1 MINGRRFI
9 LLVFIIIAI
18 VLVHHQVQQ
27 PANAA
32 QRWQVTDEL
41 RQALLEYEEIP
52 IIIVLDVP
60 AHRALNFSE
69 VSQAQ
74 LAPLVQEI
82 ARVGDGV
89 LDRLA
94 GQNISQIKRYDYFPL
109 LAMIVDEAALETL
122 AADKAVLEIA
132 LDVPVP
138 PAMDDT
144 IPLIG
149 ANNNHFLQY
158 TGSGWSIAVLDTG
171 VDKNHPS
178 LSGRVVS
185 EACYSSNVPSQG
197 ATSLC
202 PGGAPSSTATNSA
215 LPCPVGVTGCDH
227 GTHVADIAARVA
239 PGAWLIP
246 IQVFSRFTDS
256 GSNTPCQNVNRTSPC
271 TLSYTSDQVAALN
284 RVWTLHI
291 GGNNINVAAA
301 NMSLGGG
308 FHTGPCDH
316 LNEYSSLLLAI
327 NQLRSQN
334 VATVI
339 AAGNS
344 GYRTA
349 MAAPACL
356 TQAISVAASD
366 KSDLVASFSNIS
378 VFTTLLAPGTPILA
392 AVPQAYTPIYQV
404 KGGTSMAA
412 PHVAGAI
419 ATFKEGQPT
428 ATVPQIITALTTNG
442 PNITDQR
449 SGGSV
454 TKRRLSAWGALCS
467 LISCDGDDF
476 RTIGNNQTLFGQ
488 ITPAGDVDNY
498 YYFGTAGQRLTLYM
512 NRTSGSHDPYL
523 ELFSPNGF
531 RVAFNDNG
539 GGGVNALIN
548 GYLLPQ
554 NGLFRIR
561 ARSVNN
567 FTGNYQLI
575 SSTESV
581 PLNPVPSISH
591 LSPSWTAGTFFGSD
605 FWVAIYGSNFMPDS
619 QVRWNGQLRA
629 KFYSSSTLI
638 YIRVLGGDIGW
649 PWPRNAFITVVN
661 PTPGGGTSNSRAF
674 LIQDPFLGESSLD
687 YPESG
692 SSVTVGESQMFE
704 VSWIAPDEAGTWRD
718 MQYMDMRLRNE
729 QGEIAAWVRVVERA
743 NDDGGSYYRLLNAA
757 EELVDEGLPGEDRDL
772 VLDDI
777 VTLHLADSGFSGSGL
792 VAVMTP
798 TLTFGPGA
806 IGTYN
811 VEFRV
816 DTKSGE
822 EGEPN
827 VQEDVL
833 GVFSI
838 MPDACEVAISDVAI
852 SGALTGLVDETLVF
866 TAENTPSNATLPVL
880 YTWTPEPVS
889 GQGTASA
896 TYQFAAAAEHIIEV
910 QVENCGA
917 FAAGVQTVLVSTG
930 VDPDFSLTKTA
941 PATAVAD
948 EPFTYTLTITN
959 HGAQTATNLLIYDAL
974 PAGATYIDGGT
985 LVGDQVQ
992 WQVDELEGYGSSVTV
1007 TYQVNATADLVN
1019 DDYGV
1024 SADGGYSAQS
1034 EAPVQT
1040 RLVDAQVLL
1049 TPIDDELLVYSGDSA
1064 SSLLTFPG
1072 GAVFADTIIT
1082 YVESGEPGELGDLP
1096 YAGRAFQLDAYQENN
1111 LLEDFNLYETIHIT
1125 LDYDPADVMGL
1136 NLDKLALYFWQDGR
1150 WQGSGVTCTTDS
1162 NLHLVQ
1168 CSLANPPAGQYALV
1182 ESSNRL
1188 YLPLIVKDLAVL
1200 AFHANITGI
1209 TIDGSQYAATFETFG
1224 FTPDVMDTHV
1234 HFFFDTVPPDQAG
1247 VPGSGPWIIYGG
1259 PSPFTGYG
1267 PADRPDGASQLCI
1280 LVANHDHTVIQ
1291 GSGNCYPLPE

>member
-1 MINGRRFI
+1 
-9 LLVFIIIAI
+9 
-18 VLVHHQVQQ
+18 
-27 PANAA
+27 
-32 QRWQVTDEL
+32 
-41 RQALLEYEEIP
+41 
-52 IIIVLDVP
+52 
-60 AHRALNFSE
+60 
-69 VSQAQ
+69 
-74 LAPLVQEI
+74 
-82 ARVGDGV
+82 
-89 LDRLA
+89 
-94 GQNISQIKRYDYFPL
+94 
-109 LAMIVDEAALETL
+109 
-122 AADKAVLEIA
+122 
-132 LDVPVP
+132 
-138 PAMDDT
+138 
-144 IPLIG
+144 
-149 ANNNHFLQY
+149 
-158 TGSGWSIAVLDTG
+158 

-202 PGGAPSSTATNSA
+202 PGGATSSTATNSA
-215 LPCPVGVTGCDH
+215 LPCPVGVSGCDH

-246 IQVFSRFTDS
+246 IQVFSRFTDYNQQHPLSECQPHQSMHSLLYDPIRSQRSTGS
-256 GSNTPCQNVNRTSPC
+256 GRCIF
-271 TLSYTSDQVAALN
+271 
-284 RVWTLHI
+284 H
-291 GGNNINVAAA
+291 GNNINVAAA

-308 FHTGPCDH
+308 FYTAPCDH

-498 YYFGTAGQRLTLYM
+498 YYFGTAGQRLTLYHEPHQ
-512 NRTSGSHDPYL
+512 RQSRPLPGT
-523 ELFSPNGF
+523 LFTQVGF
-531 RVAFNDNG
+531 AWLSMTTV

-777 VTLHLADSGFSGSGL
+777 VTLHLGDSGFSGSGL

-838 MPDACEVAISDVAI
+838 MPDACDVAISDVTI
-852 SGALTGLVDETLVF
+852 SGDT
-866 TAENTPSNATLPVL
+866 
-880 YTWTPEPVS
+880 
-889 GQGTASA
+889 
-896 TYQFAAAAEHIIEV
+896 
-910 QVENCGA
+910 CR
-917 FAAGVQTVLVSTG
+917 AG
-930 VDPDFSLTKTA
+930 
-941 PATAVAD
+941 
-948 EPFTYTLTITN
+948 
-959 HGAQTATNLLIYDAL
+959 
-974 PAGATYIDGGT
+974 
-985 LVGDQVQ
+985 
-992 WQVDELEGYGSSVTV
+992 
-1007 TYQVNATADLVN
+1007 
-1019 DDYGV
+1019 
-1024 SADGGYSAQS
+1024 
-1034 EAPVQT
+1034 
-1040 RLVDAQVLL
+1040 
-1049 TPIDDELLVYSGDSA
+1049 
-1064 SSLLTFPG
+1064 
-1072 GAVFADTIIT
+1072 
-1082 YVESGEPGELGDLP
+1082 
-1096 YAGRAFQLDAYQENN
+1096 
-1111 LLEDFNLYETIHIT
+1111 
-1125 LDYDPADVMGL
+1125 
-1136 NLDKLALYFWQDGR
+1136 
-1150 WQGSGVTCTTDS
+1150 
-1162 NLHLVQ
+1162 
-1168 CSLANPPAGQYALV
+1168 
-1182 ESSNRL
+1182 
-1188 YLPLIVKDLAVL
+1188 
-1200 AFHANITGI
+1200 
-1209 TIDGSQYAATFETFG
+1209 
-1224 FTPDVMDTHV
+1224 
-1234 HFFFDTVPPDQAG
+1234 
-1247 VPGSGPWIIYGG
+1247 
-1259 PSPFTGYG
+1259 
-1267 PADRPDGASQLCI
+1267 
-1280 LVANHDHTVIQ
+1280 
-1291 GSGNCYPLPE
+1291 